1 MSDTFAAYKRGVT
14 KLVER
19 MGRDHPRLS
28 DLLVYQHRLMENI
41 EQVQR
46 YGDTETRRADR
57 AQIVDSLNQLA
68 LETVDV
74 TFNELCRLDLQPDT
88 AVTPPPT
95 TNTNYHIHI
104 TGGQGIVI
112 GDRAQVTTNIEQS
125 PPRSPNAT
133 AIPRRFHTGN
143 IRKLLIHAFTERE
156 LLELIYDEPL
166 LRPVYDTVSNEAEK
180 ARIVHALIEYAD
192 RQGVLSELLEM
203 VEMHNNVQYEKHRP
217 YTLQS

>member
-1 MSDTFAAYKRGVT
+1 MSDPFAAYKRGVT

-41 EQVQR
+41 EQAQR

-57 AQIVDSLNQLA
+57 AQIIDSLNQLA

-88 AVTPPPT
+88 AVVPPPA

-112 GDRAQVTTNIEQS
+112 GDQARVTTNIGQS
-125 PPRSPNAT
+125 PPKSRKAT
-133 AIPRRFHTGN
+133 AIPQRFHTGN

-166 LRPVYDTVSNEAEK
+166 LRPVYDTVSNEAGK
-180 ARIVHALIEYAD
+180 ARIVHALIEYTD

-203 VEMHNNVQYEKHRP
+203 VEVHNNVQYEKYGP
-217 YTLQS
+217 YTL